1 MWIFISPRKSSRGSC
16 NYGLKRS
23 RSLWIAITITNFFFC
38 QPSYPIRTSIV
49 WNVFVIHFL
58 IKYFCTG
65 YTDETPRDYHCNLGP
80 DGKRRDADERPELCR
95 GTVDFVAT
103 KEYMVSMSN
112 FSDYFA
118 LKFRATFILIWW
130 LDLFVD
136 AKKAT
141 WFIATRWR

>member
-1 MWIFISPRKSSRGSC
+1 M
-16 NYGLKRS
+16 
-23 RSLWIAITITNFFFC
+23 
-38 QPSYPIRTSIV
+38 
-49 WNVFVIHFL
+49 IHFL

-65 YTDETPRDYHCNLGP
+65 YTDETPRDYQCNLGP

-118 LKFRATFILIWW
+118 LKFRATFILI
-130 LDLFVD
+130 
-136 AKKAT
+136 
-141 WFIATRWR
+141 